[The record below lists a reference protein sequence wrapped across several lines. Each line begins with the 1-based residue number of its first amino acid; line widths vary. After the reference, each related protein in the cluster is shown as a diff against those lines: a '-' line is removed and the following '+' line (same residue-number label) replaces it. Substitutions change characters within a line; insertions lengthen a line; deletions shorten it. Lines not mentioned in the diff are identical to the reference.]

1 MKCGD
6 KEWKHCRVEKMGCN
20 GCYYDEKT
28 NTILSK
34 EELAIFNT
42 NNWYE
47 CSGLYGGKKAKE
59 EAIINFYMLKK

>member
-47 CSGLYGGKKAKE
+47 CISVIEK
-59 EAIINFYMLKK
+59 